1 MTNFSIEYNPYLV
14 KCTFKLN
21 GKVLNSNNRI
31 GAKSNER
38 LQILLGELGNWKGLL
53 KEIDNRCD
61 DDKILLHFKGRKIDY
76 DDLRYTLQLYP
87 EKEKFQLSFEEV
99 SKNDNNIIAA
109 LDKIFAEI
117 KEKNLPEF
125 KVPNKDGK
133 DIFKAYEEVKNGI
146 FEVSVI
152 ATMSSGKSTLIN
164 SLLHKELL
172 PSKNEACTATIARIL
187 DNDDMDGYE
196 AECYA
201 ADGKTIIYRRST
213 VDAEKLQ
220 KYNSDKNVA
229 YIDIE
234 GNIPA
239 IDSNKIRLCLR
250 DTPGPNNSRDEN
262 HGRLT
267 QSIIKRT
274 NAVVLYVLNTTN
286 QEVNDDKALL
296 QSIADEMATAGK
308 QSRDRFIF
316 VVNKCDELDEEK
328 GETIE
333 KLLQNTREYLKQ
345 FGITEPTLIPTSA
358 LLALVVRKN
367 RNHEHLSR
375 KETKALAEKEAFVEN
390 EFLHFEKYAT
400 LTPTVRAYLQKQ
412 VDKYNKNNDDWDLEA
427 AIHSGVPAVEQTIK
441 EYIDKYAYPIKIND
455 AITDIV
461 RILDELDMKAKFAE
475 SLAKDEKKLE
485 QVRGQIDQAQKKH
498 QDSESVYQDFKSR
511 IEGLEMGGIS
521 EVNEQ
526 RKVERQLE
534 AVMRP
539 YLRFEYVDKTEADR
553 LILEFQGDLE
563 VLQRKCEQNLNRE
576 IDLNIFQKCNEIL
589 ENYAELVRSILGN
602 IEIDG
607 YDFQKINSF
616 ERIRISNI
624 NDLKLKNQHDR
635 FRTETRWKDNP
646 AREGFWGFFKFWEPK
661 EISYTVQVKDGVDVD
676 VDNIIISIMDDFTE
690 SLKDNI
696 SSMFEQANKQMKEYK
711 KTFKSNIDSLKSEI
725 EKILFEL
732 SEKTK
737 QSEVLKEEVEKNRKK
752 SNWVAQE
759 EEKIRNLLTF

>member
-14 KCTFKLN
+14 KCIFKLN

-38 LQILLGELGNWKGLL
+38 LQILLGELGYWKGLL
-53 KEIDNRCD
+53 REIDNRCD

-117 KEKNLPEF
+117 KEKNIPEF

-133 DIFKAYEEVKNGI
+133 DIFAAYEEVKNGI

-164 SLLHKELL
+164 ALLHTELL
-172 PSKNEACTATIARIL
+172 PSANDACTATIARIL

-201 ADGKTIIYRRST
+201 ADEKTIIHRRSI
-213 VDAEKLQ
+213 VDAEKLE

-239 IDSNKIRLCLR
+239 IDSDKIRLCLR

-274 NAVVLYVLNTTN
+274 NAVVLYIINATN
-286 QEVNDDKALL
+286 NGVKDDKALL
-296 QSIADEMATAGK
+296 QSIADEMARAGK

-316 VVNKCDELDEEK
+316 VINKCDELDEEK

-333 KLLQNTREYLKQ
+333 KLLQNTREYLKEC
-345 FGITEPTLIPTSA
+345 GITEPTLIPTSA
-358 LLALVVRKN
+358 RLALLVRKD

-375 KETKALAEKEAFVEN
+375 KEKKELDQVEDFVEN
-390 EFLHFEKYAT
+390 ELLHFEKYAT
-400 LTPTVRAYLQKQ
+400 LTPTVREYLQKQ
-412 VDKYNKNNDDWDLEA
+412 VDKYHENEDDWDLEA
-427 AIHSGVPAVEQTIK
+427 VIHSGVPAVEQTIK

-461 RILDELDMKAKFAE
+461 SILDELDMKAKFAE
-475 SLAKDEKKLE
+475 SIAKDEKKLE
-485 QVRGQIDQAQKKH
+485 QVRAQIGQAQKKH
-498 QDSESVYQDFKSR
+498 KNSEAVYKDFKSK
-511 IEGLEMGGIS
+511 IENLEMEGI
-521 EVNEQ
+521 NEEDEQ
-526 RKVERQLE
+526 FEVERQLE
-534 AVMRP
+534 VITRS
-539 YLRFEYVDKTEADR
+539 YRRSKDVDKTEADR

-576 IDLNIFQKCNEIL
+576 IDLNIFQKCNVML

-602 IEIDG
+602 IEIEG

-661 EISYTVQVKDGVDVD
+661 EISYTVQVKDGVDVN
-676 VDNIIISIMDDFTE
+676 VNNIIINVMDDFAE
-690 SLKDNI
+690 SLKNNI
-696 SSMFEQANKQMKEYK
+696 SNMFVQANKQMEEYK
-711 KTFKSNIDSLKSEI
+711 EAFNSNIDGLKSEI

-732 SEKTK
+732 SEETK

-752 SNWVAQE
+752 ANWVAQE

>member
-14 KCTFKLN
+14 KCIFKLN

-53 KEIDNRCD
+53 REIDNRCD

-117 KEKNLPEF
+117 KEKNIPEF

-133 DIFKAYEEVKNGI
+133 DIFAAYEEVKNGI

-164 SLLHKELL
+164 ALLHTELL
-172 PSKNEACTATIARIL
+172 PSANDACTATIARIL

-201 ADGKTIIYRRST
+201 ADEKTIIHRRSI
-213 VDAEKLQ
+213 VDAEKLE

-239 IDSNKIRLCLR
+239 IDSDKIRLCLR

-274 NAVVLYVLNTTN
+274 NAVVLYIINATN
-286 QEVNDDKALL
+286 NGVKDDKALL
-296 QSIADEMATAGK
+296 QSIAAEMARAGK

-316 VVNKCDELDEEK
+316 VINKCDELDEEK

-333 KLLQNTREYLKQ
+333 KLLQNTREYLKEC
-345 FGITEPTLIPTSA
+345 GITEPTLIPTSA
-358 LLALVVRKN
+358 RLALLVRKD

-375 KETKALAEKEAFVEN
+375 KEKKELDQVEDFVEN
-390 EFLHFEKYAT
+390 ELLHFEKYAT
-400 LTPTVRAYLQKQ
+400 LTPTVREYLQKQ
-412 VDKYNKNNDDWDLEA
+412 VDKYHENEDDWDLEA
-427 AIHSGVPAVEQTIK
+427 VIHSGVPAVEQTIK

-461 RILDELDMKAKFAE
+461 RILDELDMRAKFAE

-498 QDSESVYQDFKSR
+498 QDSESVYQDFKSKIENLE
-511 IEGLEMGGIS
+511 IEGI
-521 EVNEQ
+521 NEEDE
-526 RKVERQLE
+526 KFAVERQLE
-534 AVMRP
+534 VITKAHCG
-539 YLRFEYVDKTEADR
+539 LGYVDKAEADR

-576 IDLNIFQKCNEIL
+576 IDLNIFQKCNVIL

-602 IEIDG
+602 IEIEG
-607 YDFQKINSF
+607 YDFQRINSF

-696 SSMFEQANKQMKEYK
+696 SSMFEQANRQMKGYK
-711 KTFKSNIDSLKSEI
+711 ETFKSNIDSLKSEI

-737 QSEVLKEEVEKNRKK
+737 QSEVLKKEVEKNRKK
-752 SNWVAQE
+752 ANWVAQE

>member
-53 KEIDNRCD
+53 KEIDNCCD
-61 DDKILLHFKGRKIDY
+61 DDKISLHFKGRKIDY

-274 NAVVLYVLNTTN
+274 NAVVLYVLNATN
-286 QEVNDDKALL
+286 SGVTDDKALL
-296 QSIADEMATAGK
+296 QSIAEEMATAGK

-316 VVNKCDELDEEK
+316 VINKCDDLDEEK

-333 KLLQNTREYLKQ
+333 NLLQNTREYLKEC
-345 FGITEPTLIPTSA
+345 GITEPTLIPTSA
-358 LLALVVRKN
+358 LLALLVRKA

-375 KETKALAEKEAFVEN
+375 KEKKELDQVEDFVEN
-390 EFLHFEKYAT
+390 ELLHFEKYAT

-412 VDKYNKNNDDWDLEA
+412 VDKYHKNKDDWDLEA

-455 AITDIV
+455 AITDID
-461 RILDELDMKAKFAE
+461 RILKELDMRAKFAE
-475 SLAKDEKKLE
+475 SIAKDEKKLE
-485 QVRGQIDQAQKKH
+485 QVRNQIEQAQKKH
-498 QDSESVYQDFKSR
+498 QNSESVYKNFKSR
-511 IEGLEMGGIS
+511 IESLEMEGIN
-521 EVNEQ
+521 EGNEQ
-526 RKVERQLE
+526 RKVEKQLE
-534 AVMRP
+534 AIMRP
-539 YLRFEYVDKTEADR
+539 YLGSGYVDKTEADR

-563 VLQRKCEQNLNRE
+563 ILQRKCEQNLNRE
-576 IDLNIFQKCNEIL
+576 IDLNIFQKCNVML
-589 ENYAELVRSILGN
+589 EQYAELIRSILGN
-602 IEIDG
+602 IEIEG

-624 NDLKLKNQHDR
+624 NDLKLENQHDR

-661 EISYTVQVKDGVDVD
+661 QISYTVQVKDGVDVD
-676 VDNIIISIMDDFTE
+676 VKNIIINVVGEFAK
-690 SLKDNI
+690 SLKANI
-696 SSMFEQANKQMKEYK
+696 SNMFMQANKQMEGYK
-711 KTFKSNIDSLKSEI
+711 KVFSSNIDGLKSEI
-725 EKILFEL
+725 EKILYEL
-732 SEKTK
+732 SEETK
-737 QSEVLKEEVEKNRKK
+737 QSETLKKEVEKNRKIA
-752 SNWVAQE
+752 NWIAQE
-759 EEKIRNLLTF
+759 EKKIRDLLTF

>member
-412 VDKYNKNNDDWDLEA
+412 VDKYHKNKDDWDLEA

-461 RILDELDMKAKFAE
+461 RIL
-475 SLAKDEKKLE
+475 
-485 QVRGQIDQAQKKH
+485 
-498 QDSESVYQDFKSR
+498 
-511 IEGLEMGGIS
+511 GLEMGGIS